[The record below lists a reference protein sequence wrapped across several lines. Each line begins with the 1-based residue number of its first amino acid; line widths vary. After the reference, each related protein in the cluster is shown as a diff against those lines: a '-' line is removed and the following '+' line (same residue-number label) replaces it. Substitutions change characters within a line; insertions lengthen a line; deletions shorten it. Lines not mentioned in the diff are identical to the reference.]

1 MKTTRRDF
9 ITYGSAFAFVN
20 SVPSFAFAQSKPL
33 FESINMFIPA
43 APGGGWDSTGRAI
56 EMAAKDA
63 GLVGSFQFENVGGA
77 GGMVGL
83 PRFVN
88 QRKGQGNALMVGG
101 SVMVGAAITNKS
113 PVTMADVTP
122 IACLTEEAG
131 ILVVPT
137 DGKIKNWKD
146 FEEAMKA
153 NPKAVSVA
161 GGSAGGTDHLL
172 LGLIIKA
179 LGKNPREAAY
189 VAFAGGGPAN
199 AAILGGQVVAGI
211 SGYSEFAEQIKA
223 GKMRALAVSGSKR
236 IPGVDVPTFKELG
249 LNVSAANW
257 RGVFGAPGINAA
269 QKAALVDMVTKMHA
283 TKGWAET
290 LEKRKWTDAFVAGA
304 AFEAQI
310 KKNIAETETV
320 LKELGLA

>member
-1 MKTTRRDF
+1 MKTSRRDF

-113 PVTMADVTP
+113 PITMADVTP

-146 FEEAMKA
+146 FEEAIKA
-153 NPKAVSVA
+153 NTKAVSVA

-249 LNVSAANW
+249 LNVTAANW

-269 QKAALVDMVTKMHA
+269 QKAALVDLVTKMHD
-283 TKGWAET
+283 TKSWAET